1 MSAYAR
7 VHDGQVVEVLELT
20 DDWIAGLEANS
31 NPKRAEF
38 YQVTVDPVPAY
49 NKETQYTYS
58 VFTVENLAVRQSW
71 IVDEITE

>member
-38 YQVTVDPVPAY
+38 YQVTVDATPTF
-49 NKETQYTYS
+49 NEETHYLS
-58 VFTVENLAVRQSW
+58 PVFTFGNLTVHQSW
-71 IVDEITE
+71 IVSELL